1 MGPIKENVD
10 IFLQLLQK
18 LDDEKRKEIMKEL
31 LVVMIDLYDDPQ
43 RKMSVNAFIEKIIIP
58 RIM

>member
-18 LDDEKRKEIMKEL
+18 LDDEKRKDILKEL

-43 RKMSVNAFIEKIIIP
+43 RKMSVNAFIEKILIP